1 MASYRLF
8 AKFFHPARRYARKVV
23 ASRAGDE
30 FKTKSLETLQES
42 ARIRRQTL
50 GSRYLLEAV
59 SAGLQAVA

>member
-1 MASYRLF
+1 
-8 AKFFHPARRYARKVV
+8 VV

-59 SAGLQAVA
+59 SAGLQAVAWRERPRARTEL